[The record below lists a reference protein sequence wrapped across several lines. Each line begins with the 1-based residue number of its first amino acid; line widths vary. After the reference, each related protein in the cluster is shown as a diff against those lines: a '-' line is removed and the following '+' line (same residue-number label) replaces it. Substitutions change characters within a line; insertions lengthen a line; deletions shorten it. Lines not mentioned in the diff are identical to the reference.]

1 VGLVERH
8 REEFGLNRCLAAL
21 GVSKSTWHY
30 RQRRGAREAE
40 SVAEEARLKEQVI
53 DVVEDHPAYGY
64 RRLLPEL
71 HARGEQINHKRLR
84 RLLNEWDLALYRT
97 VARPRPSGVRE
108 ILHEGRG
115 QLNLV
120 KGWEPEPLEL
130 FSTDFTELR
139 YAGGRKKAH
148 LMAMLDVG
156 SAWVPGWAVGTSANR
171 DLALQ
176 CWENTQQSLQ
186 HLSRAVALP
195 EQGHGP
201 REVPVVH
208 SDQDTVY
215 TSYDWLRRL
224 IVEDGVILSFSE
236 NGAKDNPWIESFW
249 SRFKAENHSL
259 LIEAQTLA
267 EVIEIVG
274 RQIGY
279 YNTKRRHSRLAYMT
293 PLEYLHT
300 ERMLSGTRSRN

>member
-1 VGLVERH
+1 M
-8 REEFGLNRCLAAL
+8 
-21 GVSKSTWHY
+21 SKGTWHY
-30 RQRRGAREAE
+30 RRRRVAREAE
-40 SVAEEARLKEQVI
+40 RGAEEARLKEQVI
-53 DVVEDHPAYGY
+53 EVVEDHPAYGY

-71 HARGEQINHKRLR
+71 WSRGEQINHKRLR
-84 RLLNEWDLALYRT
+84 RLLNEWDLGLYRT

-108 ILHEGRG
+108 ILHQGKG

-130 FSTDFTELR
+130 FSTDFTELP
-139 YAGGRKKAH
+139 YAGGSKKAY

-156 SAWVPGWAVGTSANR
+156 SALVPGWAVGASANR
-171 DLALQ
+171 DLALR
-176 CWENTQQSLQ
+176 CWEKTQQSLQ
-186 HLSRAVALP
+186 YLSRAEAR
-195 EQGHGP
+195 QGRGP
-201 REVPVVH
+201 GEVLVVH

-224 IVEDGVILSFSE
+224 MIEDGVVLSFSE

-259 LIEAQTLA
+259 VIEAQTLE
-267 EVIEIVG
+267 EVIEIVD
-274 RQIGY
+274 RQMRY
-279 YNTKRRHSRLAYMT
+279 YNSKRRHSRLAYQT

-300 ERMLSGTRSRN
+300 EGILPRPVSRN